1 MKIFVTVVKS
11 NFINGDDDDDDDDDD
26 HSQIK

>member
-11 NFINGDDDDDDDDDD
+11 NFINGDDDDDDDDD